1 MKIKITNTAFVEAN
15 AAMKP
20 LVGKDSTGIFSNV
33 RLDSIGHAVSLTG
46 TNGDIQLEWRIKEEA
61 IESADVGVATVSGA
75 RLAAFAS
82 AMPSGIVTV
91 EDVAEDKIKVEGAG
105 VTFRLATGDAADY
118 PAMIGPKPG
127 TAIVVLRGVTLRE
140 LIRKVR
146 FAVSTDKTRAI
157 MCGVNIK
164 ADGRKLEMTATDGRR
179 LAHIDFDVDAEGAN
193 FDVTITSKT
202 VAVLYGL
209 LEKCVDE
216 DATIAADGA
225 AIRIMCGNWCLTAK
239 VIDGVYPL
247 WKKVVPGKPAHK
259 VAIGRAA
266 FLEGLQRAALATVG
280 DDCANVKVELR
291 KDVVMFE
298 ARSEFTW
305 AQVVG
310 PAVKDAEKMS
320 WRFDPRLLRDV
331 LEAIDEDEFELGYG
345 WGGAAGPVL
354 IKCSVPWLAVLM
366 PLQIK

>member
-20 LVGKDSTGIFSNV
+20 LVGKDSTCVFSKV
-33 RLDSIGHAVSLTG
+33 RLDSTGHAVSLTG
-46 TNGDIQLEWRIKEEA
+46 SNGDMQLEWRIKEDA
-61 IESADVGVATVSGA
+61 IEAAEPGVATVSGA

-91 EDVAEDKIKVEGAG
+91 ENVAQDKVQVEGAG

-118 PAMIGPKPG
+118 PAMIGPKDG
-127 TAIVVLRGVTLRE
+127 TALVVLPGVTLRE

-157 MCGVNIK
+157 MCGVNVK
-164 ADGRKLEMTATDGRR
+164 TDGHKLEMTATDGRR
-179 LAHIDFDVDAEGAN
+179 LAHIDFEVEAESASFN
-193 FDVTITSKT
+193 VTIASKT

-216 DATIAADGA
+216 DASVAADGS

-239 VIDGVYPL
+239 VLDGIYPA
-247 WKKVVPGKPAHK
+247 WKKVVPGKPEHK
-259 VAIGRAA
+259 VAIGRTE

-280 DDCANVKVELR
+280 DECANVKVELR

-298 ARSEFTW
+298 ARSEFSQ

-310 PAVKDAEKMS
+310 PRVKEAEKMS
-320 WRFDPRLLRDV
+320 WRFDPRLLRDA

-354 IKCSVPWLAVLM
+354 ITCSVPWLAVLM
-366 PLQIK
+366 PLQMR